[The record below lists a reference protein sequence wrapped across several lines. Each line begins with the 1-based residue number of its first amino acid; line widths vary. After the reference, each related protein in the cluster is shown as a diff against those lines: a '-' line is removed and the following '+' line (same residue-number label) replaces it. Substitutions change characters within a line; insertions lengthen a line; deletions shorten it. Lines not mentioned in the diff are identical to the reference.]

1 VEVIRAQ
8 AGDTFM
14 MVLEPGNWDRLKAQ
28 KPISVDVPAGTR
40 KVVILYTPDAAL
52 TELVAQGVPV
62 LDAHQASLTR
72 PEVHERPHITPEPKF
87 KNVRISGEEA

>member
-1 VEVIRAQ
+1 VIRAQ

-40 KVVILYTPDAAL
+40 KVVILYTPDAAYL
-52 TELVAQGVPV
+52 AELVAQGVPM

-72 PEVHERPHITPEPKF
+72 PEVHERPQITPEPQF
-87 KNVRISGEEA
+87 KNIRISGEEA

>member
-1 VEVIRAQ
+1 MIRAQ

-40 KVVILYTPDAAL
+40 KVIILYTPDAEYL
-52 TELVAQGVPV
+52 TSLIAQGVPM

-72 PEVHERPHITPEPKF
+72 PEVHERPHINPEPQF
-87 KNVRISGEEA
+87 KNVRVSGEEA